1 MEGQDTPNW
10 DGRSHAHIVYSEII
24 SVTSVMRKNSRWAMN
39 SGIQRRRDAQLAT
52 SMGLRRGALDN
63 QPRSPGPRREADLIG
78 GFEYL
83 KRKIRDVQDV
93 HEIPVLE
100 IVEPFIAV
108 ISTPTSTGPITTAAL
123 NAIDTFFVNGVIV
136 PDQSIVSCLSELS
149 GALSRCV
156 FEPSDSGRDE
166 AVLLKIIA
174 VIQDFIYSPCGAR
187 ISDIEACEM
196 LEKVLTICCQMR
208 SSEVLRRTA
217 EANMQ
222 AIVRE
227 IFGRLHTLDPVAEE
241 QRMQQDEEEATE
253 SKLILSP
260 TLVTNPLP
268 GVDAVV
274 SDQARTPAP
283 HETDSE
289 PRPYGLPTI
298 AEVLRVL
305 INLLDPNDQQHTDTI
320 RLTALGIITAALSTC
335 LPNSNPA
342 ITGQQPSPHILTQF
356 PSLVTLL
363 ADRGCRH
370 LFLLA
375 RAEAPALRLASLK
388 AIATLFEVARPSLK
402 LQRELFLSFLVARLE
417 PVGPIFDGRSTGR
430 QGVGTE
436 TPTGGLR
443 PSTPALGTPK
453 TPGLSTPKAGIV
465 AGNVEPELREL
476 MLETLVLLSREPSFM
491 VDLWANYDCDVNCE
505 DIFERLVGFLTKS
518 TYPLIGGGQ
527 QQYASRL
534 LALDMLLAYVD
545 RMHTRAETPS
555 ASKSWTNSDI
565 TPDSLLHTKSRK
577 LLVLTAAQKFNE
589 KPKKGVVFMLEN
601 GLVDP
606 KVEEASDMPAEKLDE
621 PTQSEKEQP
630 KRADPKS
637 LARFLKNCPRLD
649 KKVLGEYI
657 SHLENPELLKEFIG
671 LFDFRAKPIAEAMRE
686 LLESFRLP
694 GESQPIARITETFAK
709 QFFSCEPPGIKS
721 EDAVFVL
728 SYSVIMLNT
737 DLHNPQNRKRMTI
750 ADYQKNLKGVNDGT
764 DFDPE
769 YLVGARRLAKQSQE
783 TNESTKQAVY
793 DGLRKREIVMPEEH
807 TGQLGFDYA
816 WKELLLRSRNAGE
829 YIVCNTSAFDK
840 EMFEL
845 TWQPVIQA
853 IAFAFTNI
861 DDDIVIE
868 RAIAGFR
875 QCATLAGYFKLPEV
889 FDFVV
894 GQLSQATGLLGSPT
908 LGRSTVYPIVQVEG
922 HDVTVSPLSVK
933 FGTNVKGQ
941 LAAVVLFNI
950 ANGNGNAIRE
960 GWGQV
965 FEMFETL
972 FFHSLLPTRM
982 LQMEDFLG
990 GVSMIPLQGG
1000 PALTPAQ
1007 NRSDT
1012 GLLSALSSY
1021 LLTPYGSSSENVMS
1035 QPTDVDIENTM
1046 CALDCITS
1054 CKLEEL
1060 YGQIVS
1066 LELPALV
1073 AAMKALQVLADKRA
1087 SLKASPPADEVQAG
1101 PTTPVDLSPSENQL
1115 PYDPT
1120 SVFLLEIMVSISV
1133 QTSEHIEEIW
1143 PIVFEHLS
1151 IVLSSSINY
1160 SVLLV
1165 ERAVV
1170 GLLRLCRIAANKASL
1185 RDQIY
1190 ISLDI
1195 LGGLPPMVFN
1205 TVTEQIVA
1213 GLALLVQ
1220 EHPTVVSSQTEWA
1233 LVFSL
1238 LRGSIVNAEA
1248 SKTALDLLVQIAS
1261 TPERASADNVAGL
1274 ITSLEEFAIAA
1285 GSSVVGKRQ
1294 RQTRAPPPL
1303 QSNATVERGVKAITT
1318 LAELKKTITELGLSQ
1333 DGKFPCL
1340 PTPIQTYPL
1349 PASWSIWL
1357 NLLSVLGRQS
1367 ANPSQD
1373 VRHASLGHLQR
1384 ILLGAQAPDEHSVE
1398 IFDRVV
1404 LPMAEELLKPPVAA
1418 RDPEGMIETQLRASA
1433 LLCRSFLHLQA
1444 YPESLNPETKTLWLK
1459 IIDIM
1464 RGFLKTGRRDQ
1475 LAEAIP
1481 ESLKNVLLVLN
1492 ASGLLVPPTTPE
1504 SRTELQQELWQDT
1517 ILRIDEFLPGLM
1529 EDLFPPPPPEPQ
1541 PQPEAEPALAAPEA

>member
-1 MEGQDTPNW
+1 MDENDTHRW
-10 DGRSHAHIVYSEII
+10 DGRTHAHIVYSEII
-24 SVTSVMRKNSRWAMN
+24 SVTSVMRKNSRWATN
-39 SGIQRRRDAQLAT
+39 SGIQRRRDAQLAA
-52 SMGLRRGALDN
+52 SMGLRRGTSDS
-63 QPRSPGPRREADLIG
+63 QPHSPGPRREVDLIG

-83 KRKIRDVQDV
+83 KRKIRGLQDV
-93 HEIPVLE
+93 HEISTLE

-123 NAIDTFFVNGVIV
+123 NAINTFFANGVII
-136 PDQSIVSCLSELS
+136 PDHSISQCLFELS

-156 FEPSDSGRDE
+156 FEPSDSNRDE

-174 VIQDFIYSPCGAR
+174 VIRDFICSPCGDH
-187 ISDIEACEM
+187 ITDVETCEM

-222 AIVRE
+222 AIIRE
-227 IFGRLHTLDPVAEE
+227 IFGRLRKLDPVVEE
-241 QRMQQDEEEATE
+241 QRMRQDEEEASAE
-253 SKLILSP
+253 LRLALSP
-260 TLVTNPLP
+260 TTVTNPLP
-268 GVDAVV
+268 GADATA
-274 SDQARTPAP
+274 SDQAQTPAP
-283 HETDSE
+283 HEAGSE
-289 PRPYGLPTI
+289 PRPHGLPTV

-335 LPNSNPA
+335 LPNSSSVPE
-342 ITGQQPSPHILTQF
+342 QQSPYILTQF
-356 PSLVTLL
+356 PSLVTSL

-375 RAEAPALRLASLK
+375 RTETPALRLAALK

-402 LQRELFLSFLVARLE
+402 LQRELFISFLVARLE
-417 PVGPIFDGRSTGR
+417 PIGPIFDGKSNGR
-430 QGVGTE
+430 QGLGTE
-436 TPTGGLR
+436 TPTGGPR
-443 PSTPALGTPK
+443 PETPSLGTPK
-453 TPGLSTPKAGIV
+453 TPGLGTPKAGAV

-476 MLETLVLLSREPSFM
+476 MLETLILLSREPSFM

-505 DIFERLVGFLTKS
+505 DIFEKLVGFLTKS
-518 TYPLIGGGQ
+518 TYPLMGGIGGQ

-555 ASKSWTNSDI
+555 AASNWTNSDI
-565 TPDSLLHTKSRK
+565 TPDALLHTKSRK

-589 KPKKGVVFMLEN
+589 KPKKGVAFMLEN

-606 KVEEASDMPAEKLDE
+606 KVEEASDTPAEKSDG
-621 PTQSEKEQP
+621 PTQTENERP

-637 LARFLKNCPRLD
+637 LAHFLKSCPRLD
-649 KKVLGEYI
+649 KKMLGEYI
-657 SHLENPELLKEFIG
+657 SHLDNPELLKEFIG
-671 LFDFRAKPIAEAMRE
+671 IFDFHGKSIADAMRE

-709 QFFSCEPPGIKS
+709 RFFACDPPGIKS

-750 ADYQKNLKGVNDGT
+750 IDYQKNLKGVNDGT

-769 YLVGARRLAKQSQE
+769 YLQSI
-783 TNESTKQAVY
+783 Y
-793 DGLRKREIVMPEEH
+793 DSLRKREIVMPEEH

-816 WKELLLRSRNAGE
+816 WKELLLRSKNAGE
-829 YIVCNTSAFDK
+829 YIVCNTSAFDR

-861 DDDIVIE
+861 DDDYVIE

-894 GQLSQATGLLGSPT
+894 GQLSQATGLLGSPV
-908 LGRSTVYPIVQVEG
+908 LSRSTVYPIIQVEG

-933 FGTNVKGQ
+933 FGTNLKGQ

-950 ANGNGNAIRE
+950 ANGSGNAIRE
-960 GWGQV
+960 GWGQI
-965 FEMFETL
+965 FQMFETL

-1000 PALTPAQ
+1000 PALTPVQ

-1021 LLTPYGSSSENVMS
+1021 LLTPYGSGSENVMS
-1035 QPTDVDIENTM
+1035 QPTDEDIENTM
-1046 CALDCITS
+1046 CALDCVTS
-1054 CKLEEL
+1054 CKLDEL

-1073 AAMKALQVLADKRA
+1073 AALKALQVLADKRV
-1087 SLKASPPADEVQAG
+1087 SLKVKPSVDEAQAG
-1101 PTTPVDLSPSENQL
+1101 PTTPVDPSPSENQL

-1120 SVFLLEIMVSISV
+1120 SVFLLEPCLHFDTKTTLT
-1133 QTSEHIEEIW
+1133 QARR

-1151 IVLSSSINY
+1151 MILSSSVNY

-1190 ISLDI
+1190 ISLDT
-1195 LGGLPPMVFN
+1195 LGGLAPMVFN

-1248 SKTALDLLVQIAS
+1248 SKTALDLLIQIAS
-1261 TPERASADNVAGL
+1261 TPERVSSDNVSGL

-1294 RQTRAPPPL
+1294 RHARAPPPPL
-1303 QSNATVERGVKAITT
+1303 QSNATIERGVKAIAT
-1318 LAELKKTITELGLSQ
+1318 LAELKNTIAELGLSQ
-1333 DGKFPCL
+1333 EGKL
-1340 PTPIQTYPL
+1340 PYPSTPNQTHPSL
-1349 PASWSIWL
+1349 AHWSIWL
-1357 NLLSVLGRQS
+1357 NWLSVFGRQS
-1367 ANPSQD
+1367 ASPCQD

-1384 ILLGAQAPDEHSVE
+1384 ILLGAQTPDERSIE

-1404 LPMAEELLKPPVAA
+1404 LPMAEELLKPQVAA
-1418 RDPEGMIETQLRASA
+1418 RDPDGITETNLRASA
-1433 LLCRSFLHLQA
+1433 LLCRSFLHLHA
-1444 YPESLNPETKTLWLK
+1444 HPESLSPATKTLWLK
-1459 IIDIM
+1459 IIDVM
-1464 RGFLKTGRRDQ
+1464 KGFLKTGRRDQ
-1475 LAEAIP
+1475 LMEAIP

-1492 ASGLLVPPTTPE
+1492 ASGVLIPPTTPE
-1504 SRTELQQELWQDT
+1504 TRTELQQELWQDT
-1517 ILRIDEFLPGLM
+1517 LLGINEFLPGLM
-1529 EDLFPPPPPEPQ
+1529 EDLFPPPPPEP
-1541 PQPEAEPALAAPEA
+1541 AAPVPAPAQES

>member
-1 MEGQDTPNW
+1 
-10 DGRSHAHIVYSEII
+10 
-24 SVTSVMRKNSRWAMN
+24 MRKNSRWATN
-39 SGIQRRRDAQLAT
+39 AGIHRRRDAQLAT

-63 QPRSPGPRREADLIG
+63 QPRSPGPRREVDLMG

-83 KRKIRDVQDV
+83 KRKIRDAQDA
-93 HEIPVLE
+93 HEIPIIE

-123 NAIDTFFVNGVIV
+123 NAINNFFVNGVIT
-136 PDQSIVSCLSELS
+136 PDQSILQCLSELS
-149 GALSRCV
+149 GALSHCV

-166 AVLLKIIA
+166 AVLLKIVA
-174 VIQDFIYSPCGAR
+174 VIREFICSPCGTR
-187 ISDIEACEM
+187 ISDVEACEM

-222 AIVRE
+222 TIIQE
-227 IFGRLHTLDPVAEE
+227 IFGRLRRLDPVEEE
-241 QRMQQDEEEATE
+241 QRMRQDEEEASAE
-253 SKLILSP
+253 LKLALSP
-260 TLVTNPLP
+260 TTVTNPLP
-268 GVDAVV
+268 GGDAVIP
-274 SDQARTPAP
+274 DQAQAP
-283 HETDSE
+283 GLLEPGPE
-289 PRPYGLPTI
+289 PRPYGLPTV

-320 RLTALGIITAALSTC
+320 RLTALGIITAALSAC
-335 LPNSNPA
+335 LPSANLATPEK
-342 ITGQQPSPHILTQF
+342 QPSPYVLIRF

-375 RAEAPALRLASLK
+375 RADAPALRLAAFK

-417 PVGPIFDGRSTGR
+417 PIGPIFDGRSPGR
-430 QGVGTE
+430 VGTE
-436 TPTGGLR
+436 TPTGGPR
-443 PSTPALGTPK
+443 PSTPAPGTPNPGLGTPK
-453 TPGLSTPKAGIV
+453 AGTV

-476 MLETLVLLSREPSFM
+476 MLEILILLSREPSFM

-518 TYPLIGGGQ
+518 TYPLMGGIGGQ

-545 RMHTRAETPS
+545 RMHARAETPS
-555 ASKSWTNSDI
+555 VASDWIDDNA
-565 TPDSLLHTKSRK
+565 TPDSLLHTKSQK

-589 KPKKGVVFMLEN
+589 KPKKGVAFMLEN
-601 GLVDP
+601 GLVEP
-606 KVEEASDMPAEKLDE
+606 KVEEESKETTEELV
-621 PTQSEKEQP
+621 QSEKDKP

-637 LARFLKNCPRLD
+637 LAHFLKNCPRLD

-657 SHLENPELLKEFIG
+657 SHLDNPELLKEFIG
-671 LFDFRAKPIAEAMRE
+671 LFDFHEKSIADAMRE

-709 QFFSCEPPGIKS
+709 QFFSCDPPGIKS

-750 ADYQKNLKGVNDGT
+750 VDYQKNLKGVNDGT

-769 YLVGARRLAKQSQE
+769 YL
-783 TNESTKQAVY
+783 QAIY
-793 DGLRKREIVMPEEH
+793 DSLRKREIVMPEEH

-816 WKELLLRSRNAGE
+816 WKELLLRSKHAGE
-829 YIVCNTSAFDK
+829 YIVCNTSGFDK
-840 EMFEL
+840 DMFEL
-845 TWQPVIQA
+845 TWQPVIKA

-861 DDDIVIE
+861 DDDYVIE

-894 GQLSQATGLLGSPT
+894 GQLSQATGLLGSPM
-908 LGRSTVYPIVQVEG
+908 LSRSTVYPIVQVEG

-933 FGTNVKGQ
+933 FGTNLKGQ

-950 ANGNGNAIRE
+950 ANGNVNAIRD

-1007 NRSDT
+1007 NRSDA

-1021 LLTPYGSSSENVMS
+1021 LLTPYGSGSENVMS
-1035 QPTDVDIENTM
+1035 QPTDEDIENTM
-1046 CALDCITS
+1046 SAIDCVTS
-1054 CKLEEL
+1054 CQLDEL
-1060 YGQIVS
+1060 YGQIMS
-1066 LELPALV
+1066 LELPALI
-1073 AAMKALQVLADKRA
+1073 AAMKALQFLADRRA
-1087 SLKASPPADEVQAG
+1087 SLKSAPADETQAG
-1101 PTTPVDLSPSENQL
+1101 PTTPVDSSPSQNQL

-1120 SVFLLEIMVSISV
+1120 SVFLLETMVSIV
-1133 QTSEHIEEIW
+1133 LQTSQHIEETW

-1151 IVLSSSINY
+1151 MILSSSINY

-1170 GLLRLCRIAANKASL
+1170 GLLRLCRIAANKVIIIQYAHPVDSSITVQPIL

-1205 TVTEQIVA
+1205 AVTEQIVA

-1220 EHPTVVSSQTEWA
+1220 EHPTTISSQTEWA

-1238 LRGSIVNAEA
+1238 LRGSIINTEA

-1261 TPERASADNVAGL
+1261 TPERVSPDNVNGL

-1285 GSSVVGKRQ
+1285 GSSAVNRRQ
-1294 RQTRAPPPL
+1294 KQARVPSSL
-1303 QSNATVERGVKAITT
+1303 QSNPIVERGVKAIAT
-1318 LAELKKTITELGLSQ
+1318 LAELKRIIAELGLSQ
-1333 DGKFPCL
+1333 DVYWP
-1340 PTPIQTYPL
+1340 
-1349 PASWSIWL
+1349 IWL

-1367 ANPSQD
+1367 ANPCQD
-1373 VRHASLGHLQR
+1373 VRHTSLGHLQR
-1384 ILLGAQAPDEHSVE
+1384 ILLGAQTPDERSIE
-1398 IFDRVV
+1398 MFDRVV
-1404 LPMAEELLKPPVAA
+1404 LPMADELLKPQVAA
-1418 RDPEGMIETQLRASA
+1418 RDLEGFIETKLRASA
-1433 LLCRSFLHLQA
+1433 LLCRSFLHFQA
-1444 YPESLNPETKTLWLK
+1444 HPESLSSQTKALWLK

-1464 RGFLKTGRRDQ
+1464 RGFFKTGRRDQ
-1475 LAEAIP
+1475 LTEAIP

-1492 ASGLLVPPTTPE
+1492 ASGVLLPPASPDT
-1504 SRTELQQELWQDT
+1504 RTELQQELWRDT
-1517 ILRIDEFLPGLM
+1517 VLRIDEFLPGLM
-1529 EDLFPPPPPEPQ
+1529 EDLFPPPPEPEPQ
-1541 PQPEAEPALAAPEA
+1541 PGIVAAPEPVPES

>member
-1 MEGQDTPNW
+1 MEVQGVLDRNGPT
-10 DGRSHAHIVYSEII
+10 HAHIVYAEII
-24 SVTSVMRKNSRWAMN
+24 SVTSVMRKNSRWATN
-39 SGIQRRRDAQLAT
+39 SGTSRRRDVHLAT
-52 SMGLRRGALDN
+52 SMGLRRGALDDK
-63 QPRSPGPRREADLIG
+63 PRSPGPRREVDLMG

-93 HEIPVLE
+93 HEIPIIE
-100 IVEPFIAV
+100 IFEPFVAV
-108 ISTPTSTGPITTAAL
+108 ISTPTSTGPITAAAL
-123 NAIDTFFVNGVIV
+123 NAINTFFVNGVIV
-136 PDQSIVSCLSELS
+136 ADQSLIPCLSELS

-174 VIQDFIYSPCGAR
+174 VIRDFLCSSYGSR
-187 ISDIEACEM
+187 ISDVEACEM

-222 AIVRE
+222 TIIRE
-227 IFGRLHTLDPVAEE
+227 VFGRLRHLDPVVEE
-241 QRMQQDEEEATE
+241 QRMRQDEEEANAE
-253 SKLILSP
+253 LRLALSP
-260 TLVTNPLP
+260 TTVTNPLP
-268 GVDAVV
+268 EAGA
-274 SDQARTPAP
+274 SATDQTRTPGA
-283 HETDSE
+283 HEPESE
-289 PRPYGLPTI
+289 PRPYGLPTV

-320 RLTALGIITAALSTC
+320 RHTALGILTAALSTC
-335 LPNSNPA
+335 MSTSNPSTSDQA
-342 ITGQQPSPHILTQF
+342 TSSHALTRF
-356 PSLVTLL
+356 PSLIALL

-375 RAEAPALRLASLK
+375 RTEAPALRLAALK
-388 AIATLFEVARPSLK
+388 AIAVLFEVARGSLK

-417 PVGPIFDGRSTGR
+417 PVGPVFDGTSRKQSLGA
-430 QGVGTE
+430 E
-436 TPTGGLR
+436 TPTGGVR

-453 TPGLSTPKAGIV
+453 TPGFGTPKAGAV

-491 VDLWANYDCDVNCE
+491 VDLWVNYDCDVNCE
-505 DIFERLVGFLTKS
+505 DVFERLLGFLTKC
-518 TYPLIGGGQ
+518 TYPLMGGIGGQ

-534 LALDMLLAYVD
+534 LCLDMLLAYVD
-545 RMHTRAETPS
+545 RMHARTEDPEAAKNWTRT
-555 ASKSWTNSDI
+555 DI
-565 TPDSLLHTKSRK
+565 SPDNLLHTKSRK

-589 KPKKGVVFMLEN
+589 KPKKSLVFMLEN
-601 GLVDP
+601 GLVDYKKDEVP
-606 KVEEASDMPAEKLDE
+606 EASLDPGKPDE
-621 PTQSEKEQP
+621 PTQTEKQEQP
-630 KRADPKS
+630 KKADPRS
-637 LARFLKNCPRLD
+637 LAYFLKNCPRLD
-649 KKVLGEYI
+649 KKALGEYI
-657 SHLENPELLKEFIG
+657 SHLDNPDLLKEFIG
-671 LFDFRAKPIAEAMRE
+671 LFDFRDKSIAEAMRE

-709 QFFSCEPPGIKS
+709 QFFACGPPGIKS

-728 SYSVIMLNT
+728 AYSVIMLNT

-750 ADYQKNLKGVNDGT
+750 ADYQKNLKGVNDGS

-769 YLVGARRLAKQSQE
+769 YLQGI
-783 TNESTKQAVY
+783 Y

-816 WKELLLRSRNAGE
+816 WKELLIRSKAAGE

-840 EMFEL
+840 QMFEL

-861 DDDIVIE
+861 DDDYVIE

-875 QCATLAGYFKLPEV
+875 QCATLAGYFNLPEV

-908 LGRSTVYPIVQVEG
+908 LSLSAVYPIVQVEG
-922 HDVTVSPLSVK
+922 QDVTVSPLSVK

-950 ANGNGNAIRE
+950 ANGNGNAIRN

-1000 PALTPAQ
+1000 PAVAPAQ
-1007 NRSDT
+1007 SRSDT

-1021 LLTPYGSSSENVMS
+1021 LLTPYGSSVENVMS
-1035 QPTDVDIENTM
+1035 QPTDDDIENTM
-1046 CALDCITS
+1046 CAIDCVTS
-1054 CKLEEL
+1054 CKLDEL
-1060 YGQIVS
+1060 YGQIMS

-1073 AAMKALQVLADKRA
+1073 AAMKALQALADKRA
-1087 SLKASPPADEVQAG
+1087 SLKTDPPSRDEMQAG
-1101 PTTPVDLSPSENQL
+1101 PTTPVSQSPSEEQL

-1120 SVFLLEIMVSISV
+1120 SVFLLEIMVSIAV
-1133 QTSEHIEEIW
+1133 HTSAHIEETW
-1143 PIVFEHLS
+1143 PIVFEHLTT
-1151 IVLSSSINY
+1151 ILSSSIRY

-1170 GLLRLCRIAANKASL
+1170 GLLRLCRVAANKASL

-1195 LGGLPPMVFN
+1195 LGGLPPVVFN
-1205 TVTEQIVA
+1205 ATTEQIVA

-1220 EHPTVVSSQTEWA
+1220 EQPTIISSQTEWA

-1238 LRGSIVNAEA
+1238 LRGSIVNPEA
-1248 SKTALDLLVQIAS
+1248 SKTSFDLLVQIAS
-1261 TPERASADNVAGL
+1261 TPERISADNISGL
-1274 ITSLEEFAIAA
+1274 ITSLEEFATAV
-1285 GSSVVGKRQ
+1285 GNSVVGKRQ
-1294 RQTRAPPPL
+1294 RQGRVPPPL
-1303 QSNATVERGVKAITT
+1303 QPDASVERGVKAITT
-1318 LAELKKTITELGLSQ
+1318 LAELKKAISDLGQSQ
-1333 DGKFPCL
+1333 EAYWAL
-1340 PTPIQTYPL
+1340 
-1349 PASWSIWL
+1349 WL
-1357 NLLSVLGRQS
+1357 NWLSVFGRQG
-1367 ANPSQD
+1367 ANPCQD
-1373 VRHASLGHLQR
+1373 VRHAAIGHLQR
-1384 ILLGAQAPDEHSVE
+1384 ILLGAKAPDERSVE
-1398 IFDRVV
+1398 IFNRVV
-1404 LPMAEELLKPPVAA
+1404 LPLMEELFKPQVVA
-1418 RDPEGMIETQLRASA
+1418 RDPEGFVETKLRASA

-1444 YPESLNPETKTLWLK
+1444 HPEALNTETRTLWLN
-1459 IIDIM
+1459 IIDVL
-1464 RGFLKTGRRDQ
+1464 RGFMKTGGRDQ

-1481 ESLKNVLLVLN
+1481 ESLKNVLLVMN
-1492 ASGLLVPPTTPE
+1492 ASGVLIPPPTPE
-1504 SRTELQQELWQDT
+1504 TRTELQQELWHDT
-1517 ILRIDEFLPGLM
+1517 VLRIEEFLPGLM
-1529 EDLFPPPPPEPQ
+1529 EELFPPPPPEPE
-1541 PQPEAEPALAAPEA
+1541 PQPEPPVQPAPESAPPE

>member
-1 MEGQDTPNW
+1 MEGQVAPNW
-10 DGRSHAHIVYSEII
+10 DGRAHAHIVYSEII
-24 SVTSVMRKNSRWAMN
+24 SVTSVMRKNSRWAAN
-39 SGIQRRRDAQLAT
+39 SGMQRTRDAQLAT
-52 SMGLRRGALDN
+52 SMGLRRGALDR
-63 QPRSPGPRREADLIG
+63 QPRSPGPRREVDLIG

-83 KRKIRDVQDV
+83 KRKIRDVQDI
-93 HEIPVLE
+93 HEIPILE
-100 IVEPFIAV
+100 IVEPFVAV

-123 NAIDTFFVNGVIV
+123 NAINTFIVNGVIV
-136 PDQSIVSCLSELS
+136 PDQSIVPCLFELS

-174 VIQDFIYSPCGAR
+174 VIRDFVCSPCGDR
-187 ISDIEACEM
+187 ISDVEACEM

-222 AIVRE
+222 TIIRE
-227 IFGRLHTLDPVAEE
+227 IFGRLRKLDPVVEE
-241 QRMQQDEEEATE
+241 QRMRQDEEEANAE
-253 SKLILSP
+253 LKMALSP
-260 TLVTNPLP
+260 TAMAGSLP
-268 GVDAVV
+268 GIDATT
-274 SDQARTPAP
+274 SDQTQTAIP
-283 HETDSE
+283 HEVESD

-305 INLLDPNDQQHTDTI
+305 IGLLDPNDRQHTDTI

-335 LPNSNPA
+335 LPNSPSVPE
-342 ITGQQPSPHILTQF
+342 QQSSPHILTRF

-363 ADRGCRH
+363 ADRGCHH

-375 RAEAPALRLASLK
+375 RAEVPSLRLAALK
-388 AIATLFEVARPSLK
+388 AIGTLFEVARPSLK

-417 PVGPIFDGRSTGR
+417 PVGPVFDGRSAGK
-430 QGVGTE
+430 QGLGTE
-436 TPTGGLR
+436 TPTGGPR
-443 PSTPALGTPK
+443 PGTPALGTPK
-453 TPGLSTPKAGIV
+453 TPGLGTPKAGAV
-465 AGNVEPELREL
+465 AGGVEPELREL

-505 DIFERLVGFLTKS
+505 DIFQKLIGFLTKS
-518 TYPLIGGGQ
+518 TYPLMGVGGQ

-534 LALDMLLAYVD
+534 LVLDMLLAYVD
-545 RMHTRAETPS
+545 RMHTRAESPSTSGTWSNIHSTPE
-555 ASKSWTNSDI
+555 A
-565 TPDSLLHTKSRK
+565 LLYIKSRK
-577 LLVLTAAQKFNE
+577 LLVLQAAEKFNE
-589 KPKKGVVFMLEN
+589 KPKKGVAFMLEN
-601 GLVDP
+601 GLVDF
-606 KVEEASDMPAEKLDE
+606 KVEEVPEEKSDE
-621 PTQSEKEQP
+621 PAKSEKELA

-637 LARFLKNCPRLD
+637 LARFLKTCPKLD

-657 SHLENPELLKEFIG
+657 SHLDNPELLKEFIG
-671 LFDFRAKPIAEAMRE
+671 IFDFREKPIAEAMRE

-709 QFFSCEPPGIKS
+709 QFFACDPPGIKS

-764 DFDPE
+764 DFEPE
-769 YLVGARRLAKQSQE
+769 YLS
-783 TNESTKQAVY
+783 
-793 DGLRKREIVMPEEH
+793 
-807 TGQLGFDYA
+807 
-816 WKELLLRSRNAGE
+816 
-829 YIVCNTSAFDK
+829 
-840 EMFEL
+840 
-845 TWQPVIQA
+845 VIQA
-853 IAFAFTNI
+853 IAFAFTNL
-861 DDDIVIE
+861 DDDYVIE

-908 LGRSTVYPIVQVEG
+908 LSRSAVYPIVQVEG
-922 HDVTVSPLSVK
+922 QDVTVSPLSVK

-1007 NRSDT
+1007 TRSDA

-1021 LLTPYGSSSENVMS
+1021 LLTPYGSGSENVMS
-1035 QPTDVDIENTM
+1035 QPTDEDIENTM
-1046 CALDCITS
+1046 CALDCVTS
-1054 CKLEEL
+1054 CKLDEL
-1060 YGQIVS
+1060 YGQIMS

-1073 AAMKALQVLADKRA
+1073 AAMKALQVLADKRV
-1087 SLKASPPADEVQAG
+1087 SLKSGPIDEPQAG
-1101 PTTPVDLSPSENQL
+1101 PTTPVDSSPSENQL

-1120 SVFLLEIMVSISV
+1120 SVFLLEIMVSIAV
-1133 QTSEHIEEIW
+1133 QTSEHIEETW

-1151 IVLSSSINY
+1151 TILSSSISY
-1160 SVLLV
+1160 SFLLV

-1170 GLLRLCRIAANKASL
+1170 GLLRLCRTAANEASL

-1195 LGGLPPMVFN
+1195 LGGLPPPVFN
-1205 TVTEQIVA
+1205 TVTEPIVA

-1220 EHPTVVSSQTEWA
+1220 EYPAVVSSQTEWA

-1238 LRGSIVNAEA
+1238 LRGSIVNAEG

-1261 TPERASADNVAGL
+1261 TPERVSSDNVTGL

-1285 GSSVVGKRQ
+1285 GNSVAGKRQ
-1294 RQTRAPPPL
+1294 RQARAPPPL
-1303 QSNATVERGVKAITT
+1303 QPNATVERGVKAIAT
-1318 LAELKKTITELGLSQ
+1318 LAELKKAITEL
-1333 DGKFPCL
+1333 
-1340 PTPIQTYPL
+1340 
-1349 PASWSIWL
+1349 AHWSIWV

-1367 ANPSQD
+1367 ANPCQD
-1373 VRHASLGHLQR
+1373 VRHASIGHLQR
-1384 ILLGAQAPDEHSVE
+1384 ILLGSQAPDEHSVE

-1404 LPMAEELLKPPVAA
+1404 LPMVEELLKPPVVA
-1418 RDPEGMIETQLRASA
+1418 RDPEGMTETKLRASA

-1444 YPESLNPETKTLWLK
+1444 HPESLNPPTKALWLK
-1459 IIDIM
+1459 IIDVM
-1464 RGFLKTGRRDQ
+1464 RGFLVTGRRDQ

-1492 ASGLLVPPTTPE
+1492 ASGVLLPPNIPDT
-1504 SRTELQQELWQDT
+1504 RTEIQQELWQDT
-1517 ILRIDEFLPGLM
+1517 VLRIDEFLPGLM
-1529 EDLFPPPPPEPQ
+1529 EDIFPPPPEPE
-1541 PQPEAEPALAAPEA
+1541 PQPEPKEEAEPAAPAPEA

>member
-1 MEGQDTPNW
+1 
-10 DGRSHAHIVYSEII
+10 
-24 SVTSVMRKNSRWAMN
+24 
-39 SGIQRRRDAQLAT
+39 
-52 SMGLRRGALDN
+52 
-63 QPRSPGPRREADLIG
+63 
-78 GFEYL
+78 
-83 KRKIRDVQDV
+83 
-93 HEIPVLE
+93 
-100 IVEPFIAV
+100 
-108 ISTPTSTGPITTAAL
+108 
-123 NAIDTFFVNGVIV
+123 
-136 PDQSIVSCLSELS
+136 
-149 GALSRCV
+149 
-156 FEPSDSGRDE
+156 
-166 AVLLKIIA
+166 
-174 VIQDFIYSPCGAR
+174 
-187 ISDIEACEM
+187 
-196 LEKVLTICCQMR
+196 MR

-222 AIVRE
+222 TIIQE
-227 IFGRLHTLDPVAEE
+227 IFGRLRRLDPVEEE
-241 QRMQQDEEEATE
+241 QRMRQDEEEASAE
-253 SKLILSP
+253 LKLALSP
-260 TLVTNPLP
+260 TTVTNPLP
-268 GVDAVV
+268 GGDAVV
-274 SDQARTPAP
+274 PDQAQAP
-283 HETDSE
+283 GLLEPGPE
-289 PRPYGLPTI
+289 PRPYGLPTV

-320 RLTALGIITAALSTC
+320 RLTALGIITAALSAC
-335 LPNSNPA
+335 LPSANLATPEK
-342 ITGQQPSPHILTQF
+342 QPSPYVLIRF

-375 RAEAPALRLASLK
+375 RADAPALRLAAFK

-417 PVGPIFDGRSTGR
+417 PIGPIFDGRSPGR
-430 QGVGTE
+430 VGTE
-436 TPTGGLR
+436 TPTGGPR
-443 PSTPALGTPK
+443 PSTPAPGTPNPGLGTPK
-453 TPGLSTPKAGIV
+453 AGTV

-476 MLETLVLLSREPSFM
+476 MLEILILLSREPSFM

-518 TYPLIGGGQ
+518 TYPLMGGIGGQ

-545 RMHTRAETPS
+545 RMHARAETPS
-555 ASKSWTNSDI
+555 VASDWIDDNA
-565 TPDSLLHTKSRK
+565 TPDSLLHTKSQK

-589 KPKKGVVFMLEN
+589 KPKKGVAFMLEN
-601 GLVDP
+601 GLVEP
-606 KVEEASDMPAEKLDE
+606 KVEEESKETTEELV
-621 PTQSEKEQP
+621 QSEKDKP

-637 LARFLKNCPRLD
+637 LAHFLKNCPRLD

-657 SHLENPELLKEFIG
+657 SHLDNPELLKEFIG
-671 LFDFRAKPIAEAMRE
+671 LFDFHEQKSIADAMRE

-709 QFFSCEPPGIKS
+709 QFFSCDPPGIKS

-750 ADYQKNLKGVNDGT
+750 VDYQKNLKGVNDGT

-769 YLVGARRLAKQSQE
+769 YL
-783 TNESTKQAVY
+783 QAIY
-793 DGLRKREIVMPEEH
+793 DSLRKREIVMPEEH

-816 WKELLLRSRNAGE
+816 WKELLLRSKHAGE

-840 EMFEL
+840 DMFEL
-845 TWQPVIQA
+845 TWQPVIKA

-861 DDDIVIE
+861 DDDYVIE

-894 GQLSQATGLLGSPT
+894 GQLSQATGLLGSPM
-908 LGRSTVYPIVQVEG
+908 LSRSTVYPIVQVEG

-933 FGTNVKGQ
+933 FGTNLKGQ

-950 ANGNGNAIRE
+950 ANGNVNAIRD

-1007 NRSDT
+1007 NRSDA

-1021 LLTPYGSSSENVMS
+1021 LLTPYGSGSENVMS
-1035 QPTDVDIENTM
+1035 QPTDEDIENTM
-1046 CALDCITS
+1046 SAIDCVTS
-1054 CKLEEL
+1054 CQLDEL
-1060 YGQIVS
+1060 YGQIMS
-1066 LELPALV
+1066 LELPALI
-1073 AAMKALQVLADKRA
+1073 AAMKALQFLADRRA
-1087 SLKASPPADEVQAG
+1087 SLKSAPADETQAG
-1101 PTTPVDLSPSENQL
+1101 PTTPVDSSPSQNQL

-1120 SVFLLEIMVSISV
+1120 SVFLLETMVSIV
-1133 QTSEHIEEIW
+1133 LQTSQHIEETW

-1151 IVLSSSINY
+1151 MILSSSINY

-1170 GLLRLCRIAANKASL
+1170 GLLRLCRIAANKPIL

-1205 TVTEQIVA
+1205 AVTEQIVA

-1220 EHPTVVSSQTEWA
+1220 EHPTTISSQTEWA

-1238 LRGSIVNAEA
+1238 LRGSIINTEA

-1261 TPERASADNVAGL
+1261 TPERVSPDNVNGL

-1285 GSSVVGKRQ
+1285 GSSAVNRRQ
-1294 RQTRAPPPL
+1294 KQARVPSSL
-1303 QSNATVERGVKAITT
+1303 QSNPIVERGVKAIAT
-1318 LAELKKTITELGLSQ
+1318 LAELKRIIAELGLSQ
-1333 DGKFPCL
+1333 DVYWP
-1340 PTPIQTYPL
+1340 
-1349 PASWSIWL
+1349 IWL

-1367 ANPSQD
+1367 ANPCQD
-1373 VRHASLGHLQR
+1373 VRHTSLGHLQR
-1384 ILLGAQAPDEHSVE
+1384 ILLGAQTPDERSIE
-1398 IFDRVV
+1398 MFDRVV
-1404 LPMAEELLKPPVAA
+1404 LPMADELLKPQVAA
-1418 RDPEGMIETQLRASA
+1418 RDLEGFIETKLRASA
-1433 LLCRSFLHLQA
+1433 LLCRSFLHFQA
-1444 YPESLNPETKTLWLK
+1444 HPESLSSQTKALWLK

-1464 RGFLKTGRRDQ
+1464 RGFFKTGRRDQ
-1475 LAEAIP
+1475 LTEAIP

-1492 ASGLLVPPTTPE
+1492 ASGVLLPPASPDT
-1504 SRTELQQELWQDT
+1504 RTELQQELWRDT
-1517 ILRIDEFLPGLM
+1517 VLRIDEFLPGLM
-1529 EDLFPPPPPEPQ
+1529 EDLFPPPPEPEPQ
-1541 PQPEAEPALAAPEA
+1541 PGIVAAPEPVPES